1 MLILANLVPCQSSL
15 SDATADRRA
24 QLELPKNDFK
34 AAIRAGQRQVGLWS
48 SLCNN
53 ISTEIIAYSGFDWI
67 LLDTEHSPNEL
78 PNLLS
83 QMQAMAAGTAS
94 AIVRPAW
101 NDTVLIKR
109 ILDIGAQSILVPYV
123 QTAEEAEKAV
133 AATRYPPHGVRGVT
147 GSGRAARYGRVGNY
161 LQTANDEICVLVQV
175 ETQNALENLEAIGS
189 VEGVDGVF
197 IGPADLA
204 ASWGHVGNPQHP
216 DVQGAIKDAVTRL
229 QVIGKPGGILTF
241 NAEEAQKYIDWGFT
255 FVAVGSDLGLLARG
269 ADALAGQFKQS

>member
-1 MLILANLVPCQSSL
+1 M
-15 SDATADRRA
+15 
-24 QLELPKNDFK
+24 ELPKNDFK